1 MTVGPNGCGKGNK
14 EKQSV
19 LEWMNAWDS
28 TDCKENVEK
37 GTNEEKWWFI
47 ERFYIFKEF
56 YFKHYILNSWFKP
69 NCSNLFI
76 FI

>member
-1 MTVGPNGCGKGNK
+1 MGLNGCGKGNK
-14 EKQSV
+14 EKPRV
-19 LEWMNAWDS
+19 LEWINAWDS

-37 GTNEEKWWFI
+37 ETNEEEWRFI

-56 YFKHYILNSWFKP
+56 DFTHYILNSWFKP